1 MEEVHSGVRLL
12 GEGACRAARGDGPD
26 DDPGA
31 DRHSL
36 QMAPTLQFN
45 KRGLQK

>member
-1 MEEVHSGVRLL
+1 MEGGHSGVRLL

-36 QMAPTLQFN
+36 QMAPLLQFN
-45 KRGLQK
+45 KRVALK